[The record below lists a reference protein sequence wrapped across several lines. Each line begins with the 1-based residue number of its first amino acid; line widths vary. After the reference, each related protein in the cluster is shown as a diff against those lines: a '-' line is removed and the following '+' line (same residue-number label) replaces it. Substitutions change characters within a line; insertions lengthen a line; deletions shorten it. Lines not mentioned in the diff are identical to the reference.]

1 VKVIFH
7 QPVPREKPKAGANGQ
22 VGLSMPSRNAGRY
35 FFWKGGPDMQ
45 KRMGMIGIFVRE
57 RDEAAQSVNRCL
69 SDYAQIIVARTGVPY
84 RERGLS
90 VISVIVDGTTD
101 EIGALAGK
109 LGSIQNV
116 TVRSMMAPMEP

>member
-1 VKVIFH
+1 
-7 QPVPREKPKAGANGQ
+7 
-22 VGLSMPSRNAGRY
+22 
-35 FFWKGGPDMQ
+35 MQ
-45 KRMGMIGIFVRE
+45 KRMGMIGIFVQARE
-57 RDEAAQSVNRCL
+57 EAAQQVNRCL
-69 SDYAQIIVARTGVPY
+69 SDYADIIVARVGVPY

-116 TVRSMMAPMEP
+116 TVRSMMAPMEQR